1 MDSNSTAPAGF
12 MKASVLHA
20 FGDEKQLG
28 TEFIPVPDV
37 DKDEVLIQLEFA
49 GVGQWD
55 LFERQGGYAE
65 MLKMAVEFPYV
76 LGSEGCGT
84 IISKGQNVK
93 SFEIGDKVMA
103 AGFLNPKGGFYAEF
117 AAVDQKYVTLVPAS
131 LNAQEASGILGAGIT
146 ALRGLEDVLQLQK
159 GESIVIFG
167 ASGGVGHLAV
177 QLAQKIGARVFAIAS
192 GADGVE
198 MVRNLGIENV
208 ADGYN
213 EDLLAAA
220 ITAEPEGF
228 DAALLTA
235 GGETAKTVMQS
246 VKKDGRIAYPN
257 GVFPLPECKGFKTV
271 AYNGD
276 PDADIISRFVHYV
289 KSGNVKAHVDKVFT
303 LEQASDAHV
312 ALQQHY
318 LGKMILKIK

>member
-12 MKASVLHA
+12 MKAAVLHA
-20 FGDEKQLG
+20 FGNEEQLA
-28 TEFIPVPDV
+28 TEFILVPDV
-37 DKDEVLIQLEFA
+37 DKDEILIELEFA

-55 LFERQGGYAE
+55 AFERQGGYAE
-65 MLKMAVEFPYV
+65 MLKMEVEFPYV
-76 LGSEGCGT
+76 LGSEGSGT
-84 IISKGQNVK
+84 IISKGENVK
-93 SFEIGDKVMA
+93 GFKIGDKVMA
-103 AGFLNPKGGFYAEF
+103 AGFLNPQGGFYVEF
-117 AAVDQKYVTLVPAS
+117 AAVDQKYATLVPAS
-131 LNAQEASGILGAGIT
+131 LNAQEAGGILGVGIT
-146 ALRGLEDVLQLQK
+146 ALRGLEDILQLQK
-159 GESIVIFG
+159 GESIVILG
-167 ASGGVGHLAV
+167 ASGGVGHIAV
-177 QLAQKIGARVFAIAS
+177 QLARKIGARVFAVAS
-192 GADGVE
+192 GADGVG

-246 VKKDGRIAYPN
+246 VKKEGRVAYPN
-257 GVFPLPECKGFKTV
+257 GVFPLPTSEDFKV
-271 AYNGD
+271 IAFNGE

-289 KSGNVKAHVDKVFT
+289 KSGNVKAHVDKVFP
-303 LEQASDAHV
+303 LEQASAAHV

-318 LGKMILKIK
+318 LGKLVLEIK

>member
-198 MVRNLGIENV
+198 MVRNLGIESV
-208 ADGYN
+208 ADGYTD
-213 EDLLAAA
+213 DLLAAA
-220 ITAEPEGF
+220 KAAEPEGF

-235 GGETAKTVMQS
+235 GGETTKTVIQS
-246 VKKDGRIAYPN
+246 MKKDGRIAYPN
-257 GVFPLPECKGFKTV
+257 GVFPLPESKDFKTV

-289 KSGNVKAHVDKVFT
+289 KSGHVKAHVDKVFT